1 MDFHSVHQT
10 LLELNEREKHYK
22 EHPVLS
28 QEYYQKLS
36 KKNVKNDEVYIFD
49 DLIPTGQNFNVVKHT
64 RFIPVP
70 LHVHNFIELNYIYS
84 GKCTQIIDGKKVTLT
99 KGQICLIDISVPHS
113 IETTSEEDI
122 IINILVK
129 KDYFIKQLSQEKF
142 SSSIVFDFILNALS
156 ETQSHNQYIVF
167 QKSEYDQIQLII
179 DQILYEYFEKKVGNT
194 LIIEN
199 LIAILFTLLVR
210 NFNYDTNRKEKKNK
224 EQIVN
229 LLQYIDKHF
238 MNLTLADLAKRF
250 NYTSNY
256 LSILLKK
263 ETGKNFSQLIL
274 EKKLDQA
281 EILLQHTEKTI
292 QECAEESG
300 FSNIT
305 FFYEKYKNYFHKF
318 PSQRKRS
325 TEP

>member
-1 MDFHSVHQT
+1 MNFHAVQQT
-10 LLELNEREKHYK
+10 LLNLNDREKYYK
-22 EHPVLS
+22 KHPILP

-36 KKNVKNDEVYIFD
+36 KKKVKNNEVYIFD

-70 LHVHNFIELNYIYS
+70 LHIHNFIELNYIYS

-99 KGQICLIDISVPHS
+99 NGQICLIDISVPHS
-113 IETTSEEDI
+113 IETTGEEDI

-156 ETQSHNQYIVF
+156 ETQSHDQYIVF
-167 QKSEYDQIQLII
+167 QKSENDQIHFII
-179 DQILYEYFEKKVGNT
+179 NQILYEYFEKKVGNT
-194 LIIEN
+194 LVIEN

-224 EQIVN
+224 EHIVN
-229 LLQYIDKHF
+229 LLQYIDKHS

-250 NYTSNY
+250 NYTANY

-274 EKKLDQA
+274 EKKLDQT
-281 EILLQHTEKTI
+281 EILLQNTNKSI
-292 QECAEESG
+292 QECARECG
-300 FSNIT
+300 FSNST
-305 FFYEKYKNYFHKF
+305 FFYRKYKEHFHKL
-318 PSQRKRS
+318 PSENRERI
-325 TEP
+325 